1 MRNARQNAILTY
13 LAEHGEA
20 KNSELLSLT
29 EGVSAMTLWRDLE
42 KLEAEGLIMRFRG
55 GAASTV
61 GGKGGEGQ
69 EINFLRRVRQNT
81 DAKESI
87 AEIAASLMQPD
98 QAYFMDAGS
107 TVYTLVH
114 HLHSGNYNFIT
125 SAVNIAAELAKH
137 TNYDVTMLGGQ
148 VGSNTLSCSGPQTE
162 EMLRGIN
169 IDIAIMAASGW
180 AQSTG
185 FTSGRYAEAQV
196 KKMVVEKSAVSVM
209 LIDAEKLAKRHPFT
223 FAELSDIDA
232 LIGDENLPEE
242 FRYECRQRG
251 ILVFTPDDGR
261 TAAERDAAFR
271 ELLDRKHA

>member
-1 MRNARQNAILTY
+1 MRNARQNAILAY
-13 LAEHGEA
+13 LNEHGEA
-20 KNSELLSLT
+20 KNAELLTLT

-42 KLEAEGLIMRFRG
+42 KLEADGLIIRFRG
-55 GAASTV
+55 GAAAA
-61 GGKGGEGQ
+61 GGRNGSGQ

-87 AEIAASLMQPD
+87 AEIAASIMQPD

-148 VGSNTLSCSGPQTE
+148 LGSNTLSCSGPQTE

-196 KKMVVEKSAVSVM
+196 KKLVVEKSAVSVM
-209 LIDAEKLAKRHPFT
+209 LLDSEKLAKRHPFT
-223 FAELSDIDA
+223 FATLSDIDA
-232 LIGDENLPEE
+232 LIGDEHLPAE
-242 FRYECRQRG
+242 FRSECEGRG

-261 TAAERDAAFR
+261 ASAERDSLFR
-271 ELLDRKHA
+271 QLIGRKHA